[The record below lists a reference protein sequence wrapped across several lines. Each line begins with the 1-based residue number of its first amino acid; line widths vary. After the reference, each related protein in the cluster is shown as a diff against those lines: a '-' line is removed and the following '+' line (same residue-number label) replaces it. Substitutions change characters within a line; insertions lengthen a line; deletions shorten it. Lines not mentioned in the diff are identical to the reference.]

1 MFFFIAEFWDPIPE
15 PLLDLLTTDELI
27 IEFEGIAIETIPP
40 TLDNIKAGPFPEEDL
55 IGN

>member
-1 MFFFIAEFWDPIPE
+1 
-15 PLLDLLTTDELI
+15 LLTTDELI